1 MQRLHRFVL
10 RSSLRAVPLLVA
22 MTSTPLAVA
31 AQQPLTQL
39 ASLLAPGDSAPSAPL
54 TPDLGQEWAS
64 IPVGGLTKE
73 VEVELYGTT
82 RSVSPGALVVVRY
95 AINSYEDTD
104 HHVRL
109 RLILPDGW
117 TLLDRD
123 IEGREFFLE
132 SWETVEGE
140 LRVAV
145 PKDARAGERHRVRV
159 LGEVIGEPG
168 AAAVYANVQVVR
180 RGGLK
185 AGAVGLTGTT
195 SLHATNFAVEN
206 LDGARYGGVVDLS
219 GSMGRGTTLSV
230 LYRQGPRESTLTNY
244 RIAQEDT
251 RWSGTLRNRD
261 WQVQFGNQVNSS
273 GNVLTGPYVRGQG
286 VSVRRTQGLVVGD
299 VVVAQPTTFNS
310 APAGHVVRGVV
321 GVSGARGRASLVFSD
336 FGRPVGGYSTAPI
349 YPPDIHPDSLEQLER
364 ERRAAEQAPSNRV
377 QGAGADVELRM
388 AKVHRVN
395 VRGGGMR
402 LHNAAGDSITEP
414 SAEAQYSFTHRA
426 ASFNARLRRMPQS
439 LQGIYLPGDETS
451 LDASLR
457 IIGEWRVAGRAYRSS
472 NHTLGNSYQSENEG
486 ASLGVRYYRQ
496 GWRLDVRGNHREWSY
511 GTSPTVA
518 RMLNVAI
525 GVPVG
530 PLTFSGHAAVG
541 SQRQDTLRRPTES
554 YRGDL
559 RWNGRAGSA
568 SWSASYYETLNRPP
582 RLRTDVLGSL
592 KLGDWEMAGGAW
604 ATRGWQ
610 SGGDPGV
617 WTQLGVPVTYDLQL
631 TLGIEHAPPTW
642 GRPPQWL
649 GTLGVRKKVALAVP
663 FMKDGA
669 VPRAETLKH

>member
-1 MQRLHRFVL
+1 MPATAQHTPRAA
-10 RSSLRAVPLLVA
+10 SST
-22 MTSTPLAVA
+22 TSPPDATGDT
-31 AQQPLTQL
+31 LTQ
-39 ASLLAPGDSAPSAPL
+39 SATRPIPS
-54 TPDLGQEWAS
+54 DIGQEWAS
-64 IPVGGLTKE
+64 IPVGGLTRE

-82 RSVSPGALVVVRY
+82 RSVSPGAILVVRY

-109 RLILPDGW
+109 RLVLPDGW

-140 LRVAV
+140 LRVSV

-159 LGEVIGEPG
+159 LGEVLGEPG
-168 AAAVYANVQVVR
+168 AAAVYATVQVVR

-195 SLHATNFAVEN
+195 SLLATSFAVEN

-219 GSMGRGTTLSV
+219 GNMGRGTTLSV
-230 LYRQGPRESTLTNY
+230 LYRQGPRESTLTNF

-261 WQVQFGNQVNSS
+261 WQVQFGNQVTSS
-273 GNVLTGPYVRGQG
+273 GNVLTGPSVRGQG

-310 APAGHVVRGVV
+310 APSGHVVRGTV
-321 GVSGARGRASLVFSD
+321 GLSGSRGRASLAFSD
-336 FGRPVGGYSTAPI
+336 FGRPVGGYSTAPTH
-349 YPPDIHPDSLEQLER
+349 PLDIHPDSLEQLER
-364 ERRAAEQAPSNRV
+364 ERRAVEQAPSNRV
-377 QGAGADVELRM
+377 QGAGVDAELRM
-388 AKVHRVN
+388 ARVHRLN
-395 VRGGGMR
+395 VRGGWLR
-402 LHNAAGDSITEP
+402 LHNARGDSIAEP
-414 SAEAQYSFTHRA
+414 SAEAQYAFTHRVA
-426 ASFNARLRRMPQS
+426 TLNARWRRMPQS
-439 LQGIYLPGDETS
+439 LQGIHLPGDEAA
-451 LDASLR
+451 LDASLKV
-457 IIGEWRVAGRAYRSS
+457 IGEWRVAGRAHRSS
-472 NHTLGNSYQSENEG
+472 NHTLGDSYQSENEG
-486 ASLGVRYYRQ
+486 ASLGLRYFRQ

-511 GTSPTVA
+511 GASPTVA
-518 RMLNVAI
+518 RTLNLSF
-525 GVPVG
+525 GMPVG
-530 PLTFSGHAAVG
+530 PLTLSGFADVG
-541 SQRQDTLRRPTES
+541 AQRQDTLRRPTAS

-559 RWNGRAGSA
+559 RWTGRAGSA
-568 SWSASYYETLNRPP
+568 SWSASYFETLNSPP

-604 ATRGWQ
+604 ATRGWR
-610 SGGDPGV
+610 SGGEPGI

-631 TLGIEHAPPTW
+631 TLGVEHAPPDW

-649 GTLGVRKKVALAVP
+649 GTLGVRKKVAFAIP
-663 FMKDGA
+663 FMRDAGLDG
-669 VPRAETLKH
+669 VR